1 MVQKGY
7 MRYYFFLDESGDHG
21 LSTIDSSFPVFV
33 LCGVLIS
40 GKNYDQLNESFSKIK
55 DTFWEGKKVI
65 FHSRDIRKCEKEFK
79 ILLDNSIKQKFY
91 RELDE
96 VVSTLPYTVI
106 ASIIDKDQYVKKYG
120 KLKDDVYEIALSFLV
135 ERAVFFLDD
144 LNAKVSPLYFI
155 IEERGKKE
163 DILLKKHFETLRN
176 KGTYYVTPE
185 RLNSYDLKIE
195 FRNKKQ
201 NVNGLQLSDLI
212 AYPIARYSMDK
223 ERANPAF
230 DIIRSKIYSKDSRL
244 YGLKYF
250 P

>member
-1 MVQKGY
+1 
-7 MRYYFFLDESGDHG
+7 MRYYFFIDESGDHG
-21 LSTIDSSFPVFV
+21 LSTIDCSFPVFV
-33 LCGVLIS
+33 LCGILMS
-40 GKNYDQLNESFSKIK
+40 AENYDQLNENFIRIK
-55 DTFWEGKKVI
+55 DAFWKDKKVI

-79 ILLDNSIKQKFY
+79 ILLNNDIKQQFY
-91 RELDE
+91 KELDN
-96 VVSTLPYTVI
+96 VISTLPYTVI

-144 LNAKVSPLYFI
+144 LKTKASPVYFI
-155 IEERGKKE
+155 LEERGKKE
-163 DILLKKHFETLRN
+163 DLLLKKHFETLKN

-201 NVNGLQLSDLI
+201 NVNGLQLSDLV

-230 DIIRSKIYSKDSRL
+230 DIIRPKIYSKGSKT
-244 YGLKYF
+244 YGLKFF